1 MLIPVRYKQD
11 FINVTPSE
19 VDFISISPVQVVS
32 VAASLIPFFEHDDAN
47 RSLMGSNMQRQSVPL
62 ILPQKP
68 IVGTGLENQIAIDS
82 GMTLNAQVSGIVNSV
97 TANKIIIKDK
107 NGKKLTYK
115 LQKYLRSNQQTC
127 INHRPIVW
135 KGEKIKSGQILT
147 DGPAITDSEL
157 SLGQNV
163 LVGYM
168 PWQGYNFEDAILI
181 SERLVYDDIFTSI
194 HIERYKIEID
204 RNSETSEQ
212 TTKNIPNLSP
222 SEVKHLNEDGIVTV
236 GTFVKPGDI

>member
-1 MLIPVRYKQD
+1 
-11 FINVTPSE
+11 
-19 VDFISISPVQVVS
+19 
-32 VAASLIPFFEHDDAN
+32 
-47 RSLMGSNMQRQSVPL
+47 MGSNMQRQSVPL
-62 ILPQKP
+62 IFPQKP

-82 GMTLNAQVSGIVNSV
+82 GMTLNAQFSGIVNSV

-147 DGPAITDSEL
+147 DGPAITNSEL

-163 LVGYM
+163 LVVICHGK
-168 PWQGYNFEDAILI
+168 DIILKM
-181 SERLVYDDIFTSI
+181 LF
-194 HIERYKIEID
+194 
-204 RNSETSEQ
+204 
-212 TTKNIPNLSP
+212 
-222 SEVKHLNEDGIVTV
+222 
-236 GTFVKPGDI
+236 